1 MTKVLSDQTALVVKM
16 VQMVPREEKDPE
28 EKLVLSETPV
38 KRVNL
43 VFLVYLD
50 TQDVPVKKEQEDLKV
65 QLDDQA

>member
-1 MTKVLSDQTALVVKM
+1 VTKVLSDQTALVVKM

-28 EKLVLSETPV
+28 EKLALSETPV

>member
-16 VQMVPREEKDPE
+16 VLMVPREEKDQE
-28 EKLVLSETPV
+28 EKLVLLETLV

-43 VFLVYLD
+43 VSLVYLD
-50 TQDVPVKKEQEDLKV
+50 TQDELAKREQEDPKA